1 VTSIYD
7 SRILNL
13 VIFSPLLVA
22 ALVMFLPKTEKRQ
35 IRAITFMGMLFNFA
49 TCVWAWTRFIPRS
62 GTEFQMEYR
71 LRWID
76 DLGLSYHIGVDGLAM
91 TLVLLTGVLGPL
103 VVLAS
108 WTFVDERV
116 KEFHL
121 ALLVLQTALIGAV
134 CSLDVLLFYVF
145 FEAMLIPMYL
155 LIGVWGSEERQM
167 AATKFFLYTLI
178 GSLLMLV
185 ALLAAYFL
193 AAPVGS
199 RSFDYATLYNGLM
212 ALNREVAA
220 CTAVGD
226 CNNLSAGAA
235 ALHRWGPLMFIA
247 FSIAFA
253 IKVPMF
259 PVHTWLPDAHVQ
271 APVAGSM
278 ILAGVMLK
286 MGTFGFWRFAVP
298 FFPVAARQYQFI
310 ISALAVIGIVYG
322 ALMCLAQK
330 DIKKLIAYSSVSHL
344 GYCMLGMFAFTSEG
358 ASGSAY
364 QMLNHGVS
372 TGALFLLFGF
382 LYERRHARL
391 MADYGGIAKVMPVF
405 TAFFLIVT
413 FSSIAVPGTNGF
425 VGEFLV
431 LLGTFKSNL
440 PMVFGVMAATG
451 VILGA
456 AYMLWMVQKVFFG
469 TVTHQENLSL
479 KDLNRREILAAV
491 PLLILIAVMGLR
503 PQPFLDMLNP
513 STERFIARAQY
524 ASGKAVDVDASMED
538 LKVRVKVMQLPPK
551 MGVVANAEPQPTP
564 RFLPTG
570 RIFPAAMNPQT
581 P

>member
-1 VTSIYD
+1 MTSIYD

-35 IRAITFMGMLFNFA
+35 IRAVTFMGMLFNFA
-49 TCVWAWTRFIPRS
+49 TCIWAWTRFVPRS

-76 DLGLSYHIGVDGLAM
+76 DLGVSFHVGVDGLAM

-108 WTFVDERV
+108 WTFVEERV

-193 AAPVGS
+193 AAPAGS
-199 RSFDYATLYNGLM
+199 RSFDYSTLYNGLM

-220 CTAVGD
+220 CTAAGD

-310 ISALAVIGIVYG
+310 ISLLAVIGIVYG

-391 MADYGGIAKVMPVF
+391 MADYGGIAKVMPIF
-405 TAFFLIVT
+405 TAFFLVVT

-440 PMVFGVMAATG
+440 PMVFGIAATTG

-469 TVTHQENLSL
+469 TVTHQENLGL

-524 ASGKAVDVDASMED
+524 ASGKAVDASLED
-538 LKVRVKVMQLPPK
+538 MKVRVKVMQLPPRLA
-551 MGVVANAEPQPTP
+551 VVADAAPMPTP
-564 RFLPTG
+564 RFLPPG
-570 RIFPAAMNPQT
+570 RILPVAAMNPQT